1 MLVQIA
7 VLAWI
12 FLGEPIN
19 AREGVGLTLAVLGV
33 VLVQLTGATEKNEPS
48 VDERK
53 VL

>member
-33 VLVQLTGATEKNEPS
+33 VLVQLAGATKKHEPS
-48 VDERK
+48 VDRRRD
-53 VL
+53 L